1 MTGPLERE
9 AREALAER
17 RRPMAHPVH
26 DPWTAH
32 VRDAAEA
39 LAGVL
44 VLFVLMFVLPAL
56 LWLVLS

>member
-1 MTGPLERE
+1 MDRYTKVGNYYV
-9 AREALAER
+9 

-32 VRDAAEA
+32 ARDAAEA

-56 LWLVLS
+56 LFLVLS